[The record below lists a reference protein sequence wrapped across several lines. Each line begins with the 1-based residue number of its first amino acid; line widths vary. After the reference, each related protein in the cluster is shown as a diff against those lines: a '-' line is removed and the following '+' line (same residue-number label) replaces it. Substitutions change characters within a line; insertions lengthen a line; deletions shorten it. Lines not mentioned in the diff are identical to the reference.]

1 MPSSSSY
8 HNRNEIKATVDTNDQ
23 VHTTNSYL
31 TSKQLQQLLNIV
43 TVVKPVKMVGI
54 TTMCKKKQLKQ
65 KQTIL
70 T

>member
-8 HNRNEIKATVDTNDQ
+8 HNRNEIKATVDTND
-23 VHTTNSYL
+23 TNSYL
-31 TSKQLQQLLNIV
+31 TCKQLQQLLNTV